1 MFVWYILLLLSIQ
14 FGTQL
19 NENLDAVTKLTDA
32 TKQIR
37 KPVKSTLKERNI
49 WKQLEAQN
57 TAISLLQNDSAKVGE
72 ALEISR
78 KRIKELEE
86 ENGKLL
92 ERFDYEYLRVHDS
105 FVSLENDVSDE
116 VRRLWKELRDSSD
129 SNTTPSQVQ

>member
-92 ERFDYEYLRVHDS
+92 ERFDYEYLRVQDS

>member
-129 SNTTPSQVQ
+129 SRRQCR